1 MVPNPPMPHHVFLH
15 VPKTAG
21 STLRTVLSRQ
31 YGARHVLYF
40 DLGHGDPRPMADML
54 AQARAR
60 AGTQDIRLYTGHQY
74 LGLHAALGEPC
85 LYFTLLRDPVERALS
100 EYFYAFSY
108 PHHAQRAEIL
118 SGALGPMEFLTRR
131 HAGGNAQAQQIGGR
145 TQRPLLEAALANLQH
160 AIAAVGVAEDFERSL
175 LLIARRLGWAPPV
188 HVARNVT
195 RLDAAQE
202 AARAE
207 ARAQAAAHRG
217 LFATD
222 QALHAAARAR
232 LDADCAAEGAAFD
245 SALAAF
251 HRCQAALAEGAG
263 DAVFER
269 YEFRGDDALPPWAA
283 AVLAGPDYAEV
294 AAFLA
299 QPPRPISAPV
309 NLMGQVA
316 RVEGGLVQGWATDLF
331 ATRPVTLRLMAGETP
346 LGATRAQLF
355 HPGPEAA
362 RFARGCCGFRLR
374 LPEAAPGKLRLVVDG
389 TNIAL
394 PDPDRLLG

>member
-1 MVPNPPMPHHVFLH
+1 M
-15 VPKTAG
+15 PKTAG

-40 DLGHGDPRPMADML
+40 DLGHGDTRPMAEMV

-60 AGTQDIRLYTGHQY
+60 AGAGDIRLYTGHQY

-131 HAGGNAQAQQIGGR
+131 HGGGNAQAQQIGGR
-145 TQRPLLEAALANLQH
+145 SRRPLLEAALANLH
-160 AIAAVGVAEDFERSL
+160 HTLAVVGVAEEFERSL
-175 LLIARRLGWAPPV
+175 LLIARRLGWSPPV

-195 RLDAAQE
+195 RLAPEQA
-202 AARAE
+202 AARE
-207 ARAQAAAHRG
+207 VARGEAAAHRG

-222 QALHAAARAR
+222 QALYAAARAR
-232 LDADCAAEGAAFD
+232 LDADCAAEGADFER
-245 SALAAF
+245 ALAAF
-251 HRCQAALAEGAG
+251 RRCQAALAEGAG

-283 AVLAGPDYAEV
+283 AVLAGPDHAEV

-299 QPPRPISAPV
+299 QPPRPFRPPV
-309 NLMGQVA
+309 NLHGQVE
-316 RVEGGLVQGWATDLF
+316 RVEGGLVQGWATDLM
-331 ATRPVTLRLMAGETP
+331 ALRPVTLRLMAGDTP

-355 HPGPEAA
+355 HPGEAPA

-374 LPEAAPGKLRLVVDG
+374 LPEGAGPLRLVAEG

-394 PDPDRLLG
+394 PDPDGLLG

>member
-1 MVPNPPMPHHVFLH
+1 

-40 DLGHGDPRPMADML
+40 DLGHGDPRPMTEMVEG
-54 AQARAR
+54 ARAR
-60 AGTQDIRLYTGHQY
+60 AGTPDIRLYTGHQY
-74 LGLHAALGEPC
+74 LGLHAALAEPC
-85 LYFTLLRDPVERALS
+85 LYFTILRDPVERALS

-108 PHHAQRAEIL
+108 PHHAQRTEIL

-131 HAGGNAQAQQIGGR
+131 HGGGNAQAQQIGGR
-145 TQRPLLEAALANLQH
+145 TRRPLLEAALANLHH

-195 RLDAAQE
+195 RLAPEQA
-202 AARAE
+202 AARAAARIE
-207 ARAQAAAHRG
+207 AAEYRG

-222 QALHAAARAR
+222 QALYAAARAR

-245 SALAAF
+245 QALAAF
-251 HRCQAALAEGAG
+251 RRCQAALAEGAG
-263 DAVFER
+263 DAVFQR
-269 YEFRGDDALPPWAA
+269 YEFRGDDALPPWAS

-299 QPPRPISAPV
+299 QPPRPAPAPV
-309 NLMGQVA
+309 NLMGQVT
-316 RVEGGLVQGWATDLF
+316 RMEDGLVQGWATDLF
-331 ATRPVTLRLMAGETP
+331 STRPVTLRLMAGETP

-362 RFARGCCGFRLR
+362 RFARGCCAFRLR
-374 LPEAAPGKLRLVVDG
+374 LPEGAPGRLRLVVEG
-389 TNIAL
+389 TDIAL
-394 PDPDRLLG
+394 PDPDGLLG